1 LPARGAEDYSPEQ
14 RRALG
19 CVERRGLGGV
29 ARLEEPVGLQQSEHA
44 GGDLA
49 GDGGH
54 LFRRRRPDGVED
66 RSAVFLP
73 HRVHA
78 LQDDRVEMHV
88 QVQLPTEALQEREQR
103 AAEAAAEYLDKGSLV
118 SVEGALRTREWT
130 DGEGARRVSIEIH
143 ARPGG
148 LLFLDRR
155 PPSIADQLG
164 PDVTPEPL
172 PDLPPSHG
180 ADHEIPF

>member
-1 LPARGAEDYSPEQ
+1 MPSRNRVELIGNLGHRPELHHTTAGVPVTTLSVATNEKWRTKDGKEQ
-14 RRALG
+14 
-19 CVERRGLGGV
+19 ERT
-29 ARLEEPVGLQQSEHA
+29 EW
-44 GGDLA
+44 
-49 GDGGH
+49 
-54 LFRRRRPDGVED
+54 
-66 RSAVFLP
+66 
-73 HRVHA
+73 HRV
-78 LQDDRVEMHV
+78 VV
-88 QVQLPTEALQEREQR
+88 WQR

-118 SVEGALRTREWT
+118 SVEGALRAREWT
-130 DGEGARRVSIEIH
+130 DGDGSRRVSIEIH

-180 ADHEIPF
+180 ADDEIPF